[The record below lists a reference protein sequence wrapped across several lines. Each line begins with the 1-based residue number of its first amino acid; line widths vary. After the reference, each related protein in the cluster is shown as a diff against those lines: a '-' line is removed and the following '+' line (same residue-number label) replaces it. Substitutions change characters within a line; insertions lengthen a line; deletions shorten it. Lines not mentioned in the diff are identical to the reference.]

1 MLLLPMLEHLWL
13 MEELRDEGPV
23 DFCPKLLLLEDNLR
37 CIEKLNLYFCTVS
50 ECLIQ
55 RSLVCF

>member
-1 MLLLPMLEHLWL
+1 MLEHLWL